1 MSPPSKLN
9 FITGNKNKLSEV
21 RAIIGNVIEVESQ
34 SIDIP
39 EIQGTSEDI
48 AREKCRRAAEVVSP
62 SGCLATGAS
71 ELEEW
76 QQVSVS
82 DVRLTCSSTLGQVGG
97 PVLTEDTALEFRAFK
112 GLPGPYMFVSHATLL
127 LCPTIA
133 ELF

>member
-62 SGCLATGAS
+62 NDCLAAGPS
-71 ELEEW
+71 E
-76 QQVSVS
+76 S
-82 DVRLTCSSTLGQVGG
+82 
-97 PVLTEDTALEFRAFK
+97 
-112 GLPGPYMFVSHATLL
+112 
-127 LCPTIA
+127 
-133 ELF
+133 